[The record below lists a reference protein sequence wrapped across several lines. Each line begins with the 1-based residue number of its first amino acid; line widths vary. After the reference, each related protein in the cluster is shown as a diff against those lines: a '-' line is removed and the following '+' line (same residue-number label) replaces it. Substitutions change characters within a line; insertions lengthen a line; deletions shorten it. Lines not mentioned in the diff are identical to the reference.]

1 MNALAYDRDNTPL
14 SARHRRDAF
23 PLRSDDQKL
32 GLRRRRSVGRR
43 SLMGTTVKVSAM
55 GHIFHSGTKGPD
67 ISAHPNRRVAG
78 RKSKRSSG
86 ENQ

>member
-32 GLRRRRSVGRR
+32 GLRRRRGIRR
-43 SLMGTTVKVSAM
+43 CALMGIPVKVPAM
-55 GHIFHSGTKGPD
+55 SHIFHSGTKGPD